1 MLQSSRFI
9 LAVVLAATSTSSSL
23 AAQQSSAAA
32 ATSPPASASGLVA
45 DLARDVAQVESKVIG
60 LAKAVPADKY
70 SWRPGAGV
78 RSVSDLIMHITADNY
93 LFPVILGTPAD
104 PSTGITSDYSTAQAF
119 EKRQIPR
126 DSAIAELER
135 SFAFLKKSLSATPE
149 AKLGEKISMFG
160 QQFTT
165 QQAWL
170 LATVHLHEH
179 LGQFIAYARSNDV
192 KPPWSQ

>member
-1 MLQSSRFI
+1 MRSSPCF
-9 LAVVLAATSTSSSL
+9 ALAALLLATSATSV
-23 AAQQSSAAA
+23 AAQQAAPA
-32 ATSPPASASGLVA
+32 ATGLVA
-45 DLARDVAQVESKVIG
+45 DLARDVAQVERKVIG

-70 SWRPGAGV
+70 AWRPGAGV
-78 RSVSDLIMHITADNY
+78 RSVSDLVMHITADNY

-104 PSTGITSDYSTAQAF
+104 PSTGITSDYNTAQAF